1 MKASEFKKLI
11 KEAVK
16 EVIQEEL
23 RDILLEA
30 VKSPKQ
36 IVRESYTPSPTHIPT
51 PSPSYIEPT
60 MSAREKYMGIL
71 GETAMSF
78 NTNDLEDS
86 VAIGVNIPF
95 SAPSVFTSNYQT
107 KDAIKNNL
115 LNFFLTNQ
123 GERPLNPSFGGG
135 LRAFIFE
142 QITSNNLD
150 FLKED
155 VEQKL
160 TNYFPNVK
168 IEDLTVTGVGEHSV
182 KIMLKYSII
191 NTNITDGLE
200 ITFTPSQS

>member
-1 MKASEFKKLI
+1 MAFNP
-11 KEAVK
+11 
-16 EVIQEEL
+16 IQ
-23 RDILLEA
+23 IY
-30 VKSPKQ
+30 P
-36 IVRESYTPSPTHIPT
+36 I
-51 PSPSYIEPT
+51 
-60 MSAREKYMGIL
+60 
-71 GETAMSF
+71 
-78 NTNDLEDS
+78 DLEDS

-115 LNFFLTNQ
+115 LNFFLTNK

-142 QITSNNLD
+142 QITNDNLD

-191 NTNITDGLE
+191 NTNITFSP
-200 ITFTPSQS
+200 ISY